1 MRIVNNDV
9 MLTNQQP
16 EQDFIKDEVARG
28 RVEVCINDTFGTLCD
43 VSWDNTDASIVCGQ
57 LGFSRFGMST
67 INNLILELKF

>member
-43 VSWDNTDASIVCGQ
+43 VSWDNRDASIVCGQ
-57 LGFSRFGMST
+57 LGFSLSGMST
-67 INNLILELKF
+67 ISIETFTNH